1 MLFTS
6 TRGLLAAMRP
16 AARVFFLSH
25 EVCIMASIVIRDLTE
40 NTSLDHDA
48 MAAIVGGARLRG
60 RPANVGPA
68 FTRGA
73 RIVEFPSGVQR
84 SRTAAGPSGAS
95 DKRK

>member
-1 MLFTS
+1 
-6 TRGLLAAMRP
+6 
-16 AARVFFLSH
+16 
-25 EVCIMASIVIRDLTE
+25 MASIVIRDLTE

-60 RPANVGPA
+60 RPVNFGPA

-84 SRTAAGPSGAS
+84 SPTAGPPGAS